1 MIKGYVIDQQK
12 CFFLIILCLFIFK
25 SNGQSP
31 YYYDLSEENGL
42 PSSEVYQTVQ
52 DDFGF
57 IWIGCDAGLFRYDGI
72 RFKQYSYSKENGRS
86 ISELKF
92 DFSGRLWCQ
101 NFSGQ
106 IFYIEND
113 SLRLFKDFSKELRI
127 YPQFA
132 VDKDGNVWIATEKY
146 LEKLD
151 KKGKSLLR
159 KTVLNSNKDSVSW
172 YDITVNNKNEIYAT
186 SFQLGLCQVVEV
198 DEMFSIRVL
207 KEQNE
212 ANTRKILEAI
222 NLDLFYVEEVIAG
235 KKYQVYKLENNRP
248 QLFLTV
254 ESNFFVYKISV
265 DSEGDYWLS
274 TSKGV
279 YPINRNLK
287 KIDTNAVLLKG
298 DKISSFFQDKEN
310 NIWLTSLQSGIH
322 IIPTKYLFTTSHS
335 NSPFQDNYIS
345 ALVFGMDGEIIAGT
359 YSGKIYSFNQRQKT
373 EMPFNHSGTYRSV
386 KKIVPYKNG
395 YLISR
400 GEFGFY
406 SKDRAI
412 EIPSLK
418 NIRDFCVLK
427 DTLFFITSHASGY
440 FPLSTVL
447 KSKDSLKLN
456 YKVIQQ
462 KAGRSVTS
470 DSIKNAIF
478 FASNDGV
485 FQYSFGKLNSVEY
498 NKERISAG
506 KLGFV
511 HGKLWIASVN
521 EGFYSFNYKTTTKE
535 EGINHLLKGKRIKTF
550 TIYKDVIWVAT
561 DVCLNKINIKSL
573 SAEYYDLSDGLMSKE
588 INDILITDEKVYLA
602 TNKGII
608 NFLAKTSS
616 VNKVKPKI
624 KITEVKV
631 NDSIIENNY
640 LQFLKHF
647 QKKLSIRF
655 ITTCFRA
662 RGNFSY
668 KYRLLGLDSNWTIT
682 PATNNEVIFPSLPS
696 GNFMFEVKAINE
708 DGVESEK
715 AATLQ
720 FIIKKPFWQMWWFY
734 LLIGVLGILLT
745 GIISLIIIKNIKRK
759 SQTKNDL
766 VTSQLT
772 AIRAQMNPHFM
783 YNTLNSIQDL
793 ILKSDIKNTNYYLSK
808 FSTLMRKILEFSE
821 NENVLLE
828 EEMEMLN
835 SYLELEK
842 LRFGNEFQFKIQVD
856 QRIIT
861 SKTFFPSLIIQPF
874 VENAIKHGLLHKKG
888 EKNVIVT
895 FTKISNG
902 LRVEIHDNGVG
913 RKRSAE
919 IKSRGTI
926 YYKSFATGAVQKR
939 LELLNSS
946 RPNPITFQTIDL
958 HENEKPI
965 GTKVILEI
973 T

>member
-1 MIKGYVIDQQK
+1 M
-12 CFFLIILCLFIFK
+12 
-25 SNGQSP
+25 
-31 YYYDLSEENGL
+31 

-101 NFSGQ
+101 NFTGQ
-106 IFYIEND
+106 VFYVEGD

-151 KKGKSLLR
+151 KKGKSLSR

-172 YDITVNNKNEIYAT
+172 YDITVNNKNEVYAT
-186 SFQLGLCQVVEV
+186 SFQLGLCQILKVNEA
-198 DEMFSIRVL
+198 FSIRVL
-207 KEQNE
+207 QEQNA
-212 ANTRKILEAI
+212 ANTRKIIETI
-222 NLDLFYVEEVIAG
+222 NSDLFYIEEVTAG
-235 KKYQVYKLENNRP
+235 KIYQIYKLENNKP
-248 QLFLTV
+248 QHFLTV
-254 ESNFFVYKISV
+254 ESNFFVYKISA
-265 DSEGDYWLS
+265 DTDGEYWLS
-274 TSKGV
+274 TSKGA
-279 YPINRNLK
+279 YAINSISK
-287 KIDTNAVLLKG
+287 KIDTNTVLLKG
-298 DKISSFFQDKEN
+298 DKISSFFQDKEK

-322 IIPTKYLFTTSHS
+322 IIPTKYLFTTTHS
-335 NSPFQDNYIS
+335 DFPFQDNFIS
-345 ALVFGMDGEIIAGT
+345 ALVFGINSEIIVGT
-359 YSGKIYSFNQRQKT
+359 YSGKIYSFNQKQKT
-373 EMPFNHSGTYRSV
+373 EIPFNHSGTYRSV
-386 KKIVPYKNG
+386 KKIVPYKSG

-406 SKDRAI
+406 SKNRVI

-440 FPLSTVL
+440 FPLNMAMN
-447 KSKDSLKLN
+447 SKAPLKLN
-456 YKVIQQ
+456 YEVIQQ
-462 KAGRSVTS
+462 KAGRSVTC
-470 DSIKNAIF
+470 DSTQNTIY

-485 FQYSFGKLNSVEY
+485 FKYSHGKLSSVEF

-511 HGKLWIASVN
+511 KDKLWIASVN
-521 EGFYSFNYKTTTKE
+521 EGFYSFNNKTTTKE
-535 EGINHLLKGKRIKTF
+535 EGINHLLIGKRIKTF
-550 TIYKDVIWVAT
+550 TIHNNIIWAAT
-561 DVCLNKINIKSL
+561 ELCLNKISIKSL

-588 INDILITDEKVYLA
+588 INDILITDEKIYLA

-616 VNKVKPKI
+616 VNEVKPKI
-624 KITEVKV
+624 KIISVKV
-631 NDSIIENNY
+631 NDSLIKGNQLQILNY
-640 LQFLKHF
+640 YE
-647 QKKLSIRF
+647 KKISIRF
-655 ITTCFRA
+655 IATCFRA

-668 KYRLLGLDSNWTIT
+668 KYRLLGLDSNWTII
-682 PATNNEVIFPSLPS
+682 PATNSEVIFPSLPS
-696 GNFMFEVKAINE
+696 GNFTFEVKAINE
-708 DGVESEK
+708 DGFESEK
-715 AATLQ
+715 TATLH
-720 FIIKKPFWQMWWFY
+720 FTIKKPFWQMWWFY

-745 GIISLIIIKNIKRK
+745 GITSLIIIRNIKRK

-821 NENVLLE
+821 NENVILE
-828 EEMEMLN
+828 EEIEMLN

-842 LRFGNEFQFKIQVD
+842 LRFGNEFQFKIEVEQG
-856 QRIIT
+856 INT
-861 SKTFFPSLIIQPF
+861 SNTFLPSLIIQPF

-888 EKNVIVT
+888 EKNVTVT
-895 FTKISNG
+895 FTKKPNG
-902 LRVEIHDNGVG
+902 LIATILDNGVG

-919 IKSRGTI
+919 IKSRSTI
-926 YYKSFATGAVQKR
+926 YHKSFATSAVQKR
-939 LELLNSS
+939 LELLNSNY
-946 RPNPITFQTIDL
+946 PNSISFQTIDL
-958 HENEKPI
+958 FDNQNPI
-965 GTKVILEI
+965 GTKVVLEI
-973 T
+973 TSTLG